1 MQLKMAHEREFGA
14 VMIGLW
20 VWWDEARNEAGNR
33 RMRLE
38 TSLPLIWHHALAYN
52 RLFDPLLRWLV
63 AGQILVIMKQN
74 VCPGGFIRVSFATFT
89 FTFCMRMLALAATE
103 QKGQQQENMK

>member
-20 VWWDEARNEAGNR
+20 AWWDEARDEAGNR

-52 RLFDPLLRWLV
+52 RLFDPLLTACGFCR
-63 AGQILVIMKQN
+63 QRMKQTS
-74 VCPGGFIRVSFATFT
+74 VGGAGDFIRVSFATFT
-89 FTFCMRMLALAATE
+89 FTLALAATE